1 MARLRDRKPPR
12 VRLQPAILTGGVILL
27 GLIGLLFLV
36 IVWEQ
41 GQMERLAADSQERMV
56 PLILERQRAVVNLER
71 LKQSGAIVLASE
83 DARRRREALLS
94 AQALAFHPTF
104 QFDPDLKKQV
114 SEAYGV
120 IRRVA
125 TMKAEAAV
133 RGDGANSQTPTQ
145 PPAQPA
151 TKDDR
156 MAEQWAQTLVGL
168 NEVGDRLLVDV
179 TELTAGRLA
188 QIQEH
193 TRLVSQVIQLSFI
206 AVLAIFAAA
215 GWLMRRHVV
224 RPLLLAADGLRRI
237 GAGERDIRLP
247 GARTQELDSILNAV
261 VRLGEQTEE
270 LRITRDRAE
279 AASQAKAS
287 FLANMSH
294 EIRTPMNAVIG
305 LSHLALKTD
314 LNPRQ
319 RDYVR
324 KISQSGQHLLGIIN
338 DILDFSKIEAGK
350 LSVERTG
357 FHLDKVLSDLADL
370 IAEKA
375 AVKGLE
381 LIFDVAPS
389 VPSDLIGDPLRIG
402 QILVNYANN
411 AVKFTEAGEIAI
423 AVRVD
428 EDFGDDLLLRF
439 EVRDTGI
446 GLTAD
451 QRSAL
456 FQSFQQA
463 DASTTRKYGGTGL
476 GLAISKRLAELM
488 GGSVG
493 VDSVPGRGS
502 CFWFTARLGRDKPR
516 RVLLPRPD
524 LRGLRCLVVDD
535 NESASLVLTDMLAA
549 MSFTTQ
555 AVPSGPAAI
564 EAVRSAASVGDPV
577 RVVLMDWQMPGMDG
591 LEASAGIGALELDKP
606 PHRIMVTS
614 YGREDVLRRTDG
626 TGIEDVLFKP
636 VNPSSLFDCIMR
648 VLGEDGGAA
657 GAAPA
662 EDADSALPD
671 LSRLRGARVLLA
683 EDNDLNQQVAG
694 ELLNDAGMSVVVA
707 ENGAIAVE
715 KVLSMDFDLV
725 LMDMQM
731 PVLDGIAA
739 TREIRRLGFADLPIV
754 AMTANAMQADRNRCL
769 ESGMND
775 YLAKPINP
783 DALWSALLTWV
794 RPRYDAA
801 DDPPAPVEPPP
812 KPGPDLTE
820 LPSGIPGLDINGGV
834 KRLLGKRRLYLDLL
848 RKFVAGQKEAP
859 DRIRTALD
867 AGDAATAER
876 CAHTLKGTAGNIGA
890 VAVQDAAAAV
900 EFAIRGGHPRDRIDG
915 RLAALAPVLADLT
928 AHLEAALPL
937 LEPAVRTVV
946 VDPDALRAVCERLQ
960 NLLKECDPEAEDVL
974 SANADLLRSA
984 FPDRFEALAAR
995 VRNFDFDEAA
1005 ALLGEACAGL
1015 AVPAHAPVL
1024 APVDTP

>member
-12 VRLQPAILTGGVILL
+12 VRLQPAIMTGGAILL

-36 IVWEQ
+36 ILWEQ
-41 GQMERLAADSQERMV
+41 EQMERLAADSQERMV

-104 QFDPDLKKQV
+104 EFDPDLKTQV

-125 TMKAEAAV
+125 SMKAEPA
-133 RGDGANSQTPTQ
+133 RGDGTNSQTP
-145 PPAQPA
+145 A
-151 TKDDR
+151 TRDDQL
-156 MAEQWAQTLVGL
+156 AEQWAQTLVGL
-168 NEVGDRLLVDV
+168 NAVGDRLLVDV
-179 TELTAGRLA
+179 TKLTAGRLA

-215 GWLMRRHVV
+215 GWLVRRHAV

-247 GARTQELDSILNAV
+247 KAWTQELDSILNAV

-314 LNPRQ
+314 LSPRQ
-319 RDYVR
+319 RDYLR
-324 KISQSGQHLLGIIN
+324 KINRSGQHLLGIIN

-375 AVKGLE
+375 AAKGLE

-423 AVRVD
+423 AVRV
-428 EDFGDDLLLRF
+428 EEEFGADLLLRF

-446 GLTAD
+446 GLTAE

-463 DASTTRKYGGTGL
+463 DASTTRRYGGTGL

-535 NESASLVLTDMLAA
+535 NESASLVLTDMLTA

-555 AVPSGPAAI
+555 AVSSGPAAI
-564 EAVRSAASVGDPV
+564 EAVRTAASAGDPV
-577 RVVLMDWQMPGMDG
+577 HVVLMDWQMPGMDG

-626 TGIEDVLFKP
+626 MGIEDVLFKP

-648 VLGEDGGAA
+648 VLGEDSGAA
-657 GAAPA
+657 AVPA
-662 EDADSALPD
+662 EDADSAPPD

-683 EDNDLNQQVAG
+683 EDNDLNQQVAC

-707 ENGAIAVE
+707 ETGAIAVE
-715 KVLSMDFDLV
+715 RVLGMDFDLV

-731 PVLDGIAA
+731 PVMDGIAA

-769 ESGMND
+769 DAGMND

-783 DALWSALLTWV
+783 EALWSALLTWV

-801 DDPPAPVEPPP
+801 DEPPHPAEPPP
-812 KPGPDLTE
+812 RPEPDRTE
-820 LPSGIPGLDINGGV
+820 LPSGIPGLDVEAGV

-848 RKFVAGQKEAP
+848 RKFLAGQKDAA
-859 DRIRTALD
+859 DRIRAALD

-876 CAHTLKGTAGNIGA
+876 CAHTLKGTAGNIAAG
-890 VAVQDAAAAV
+890 AVQDAAAAV
-900 EFAIRGGHPRDRIDG
+900 EFAIRGGHPRDRIDA
-915 RLAALAPVLADLT
+915 RLAVLAPVLADLT
-928 AHLEAALPL
+928 AHLEIALPA

-946 VDPDALRAVCERLQ
+946 ADPRLLDRVCGRLRG
-960 NLLKECDPEAEDVL
+960 LLTECDPEAEEVL
-974 SANADLLRSA
+974 SASEDLLRAA
-984 FPDRFEALAAR
+984 FPERFEALAAR

-1005 ALLGEACAGL
+1005 ALLDEACVGFAIPADAPAPERAG
-1015 AVPAHAPVL
+1015 VP
-1024 APVDTP
+1024 